1 MEALSRENII
11 RSVRVQEE
19 PRKYHLLSALL
30 WAGPASTPT
39 QLRTPAFLGQP
50 FPCPSRPTD
59 QSEVTALARL
69 AGSRGGHATQGRR
82 GGRHPSLFCGISELG
97 GHRLGTA
104 CRLPGRGGQGLC
116 ADCSGD
122 RGTGEWPWDQPAPP
136 AASSLWLGGDGA
148 QAPQRAERRAR
159 PALVWISPLCH
170 WAIPGQALS
179 QTNNSASANS
189 LTSLFSLD
197 YLNFF
202 LLRVCPIFVS
212 KDQKQNHKAICS

>member
-122 RGTGEWPWDQPAPP
+122 RGTREWPWDQPAPP
-136 AASSLWLGGDGA
+136 QPHLCGWVGTGHRLPSERSGELGQLWSGSHRSAAGRS
-148 QAPQRAERRAR
+148 
-159 PALVWISPLCH
+159 PAKLFPKQITQPVPTVLLPCFPL
-170 WAIPGQALS
+170 I
-179 QTNNSASANS
+179 
-189 LTSLFSLD
+189 
-197 YLNFF
+197 
-202 LLRVCPIFVS
+202 I
-212 KDQKQNHKAICS
+212 